1 MALSIAII
9 IFFGMISNYLF
20 QKIKIPGLLG
30 MLIVGVI
37 VGPYGLN
44 LLDQSILDI
53 SSDLRTIALI
63 IILLRAGFG
72 LNRHEVTKVG
82 KTAIKLSFIPGLFEG
97 ITVMVVSIWL
107 LDLDFIQGGMLGFI
121 LAAVSPAVVVPL
133 MLKLKE
139 SGLGTKKGIPTLVLS
154 AASVDDVFAIT
165 IFTTFMGIY
174 ANKNF
179 NVGLQLLNIPVSI
192 LLGVLLGLV
201 LGFILVWLFKKY
213 HIRDTNK
220 VILILS
226 IAIFMVTLE
235 KSLSNIIMIASLL
248 GVMALGFIITER
260 KPELGTR
267 LSSKF
272 GKVWLFAEL
281 FLFVLVG
288 AEVNL
293 QVALN
298 AGLIGLLVITIGL
311 TARSV
316 GVFLAAIKSGLNRK
330 EKIFVG
336 FSFLPK
342 ATVQAAIGAIPLSYG
357 VENGELILAIAV
369 LSIIFTAPLGA
380 ILISRTAP
388 ILLEYESNQE
398 SLYIN

>member
-37 VGPYGLN
+37 VGPHSLN
-44 LLDQSILDI
+44 WLDQSILDI

-97 ITVMVVSIWL
+97 ITVMVISFWL

-139 SGLGTKKGIPTLVLS
+139 SRLGTNKGIPTLVLS

-179 NVGLQLLNIPVSI
+179 NIGLQLLNIPVSI
-192 LLGVLLGLV
+192 LLGILLGLV
-201 LGFILVWLFKKY
+201 IGFILVWLFKKY

-260 KPELGTR
+260 KPELGAR

-311 TARSV
+311 IARSF
-316 GVFLAAIKSGLNRK
+316 GVFLATIKSGLNRK

-388 ILLEYESNQE
+388 ILLEYESTQE